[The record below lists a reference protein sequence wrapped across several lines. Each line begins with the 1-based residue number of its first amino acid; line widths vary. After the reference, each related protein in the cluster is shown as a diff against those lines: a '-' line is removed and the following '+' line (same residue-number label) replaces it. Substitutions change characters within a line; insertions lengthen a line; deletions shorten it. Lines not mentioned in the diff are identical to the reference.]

1 MGHIDLCAVRCQ
13 VQSKTVYNQYKQL
26 SVNLM
31 KSFNSDGMLETS
43 LRSIYLLGANTAT
56 YKFAL
61 VQSLL
66 DLKGTDKTFISLD
79 DLTPIYADHL
89 LRHIKTGN
97 KQINRV
103 GGSPTIHAIHDYSK
117 GNLSESTMLNIVR
130 IEGFKIVIDALHNL
144 PQKQKA
150 IPLYQKAVQDN
161 KQGLILTD
169 EMFEI
174 FSSADYGNFKNEV
187 ESRWTLVETVWG
199 EQGVFRIN
207 FDRDTQEMYYLK
219 PMSNEEYLSN
229 YVRKPLTHLRN
240 PFNGYQKGKC
250 FYCNRHIDIE
260 PNKENTCQVDHFLPH
275 HLMRKTE
282 YQLDLDE
289 IWNLVLA
296 CKECNG
302 FSEKGGRMPAK
313 NILPKLA
320 DRNEYLIESH
330 LPIKETIISICGK
343 TKKARYDFLNKRY
356 EFCRAIKGAH
366 SEWSPKFIYAPDF

>member
-1 MGHIDLCAVRCQ
+1 
-13 VQSKTVYNQYKQL
+13 
-26 SVNLM
+26 M
-31 KSFNSDGMLETS
+31 KSFNSDGTLETS

-61 VQSLL
+61 IQSLL
-66 DLKGTDKTFISLD
+66 DLKGTNKTFVSLD
-79 DLTPIYADHL
+79 DLTLIYANHL

-97 KQINRV
+97 KQINRA
-103 GGSPTIHAIHDYSK
+103 GGSPIIHAIHDYSK
-117 GNLSESTMLNIVR
+117 GNLSDSTMLNIVR
-130 IEGFKIVIDALHNL
+130 IEGFKCVIDALHNL
-144 PQKQKA
+144 PKKQKA
-150 IPLYQKAVQDN
+150 IPLYQKHIQDN

-169 EMFEI
+169 EIFKI
-174 FSSADYGNFKNEV
+174 FSSSDYDNFKNEV

-199 EQGVFRIN
+199 EQDIFRIS

-219 PMSNEEYLSN
+219 RMSNEEYLSS
-229 YVRKPLTHLRN
+229 YIRKPLTHLRN

-260 PNKENTCQVDHFLPH
+260 SNSEHTCQVDHFLPH

-289 IWNLVLA
+289 IWNLVLS

-302 FSEKGGRMPAK
+302 FSEKGGRMPSK
-313 NILPKLA
+313 NLLPKLA

-343 TKKARYDFLNKRY
+343 TRKARHDFLNKRY
-356 EFCRAIKGAH
+356 ELCKTIKGTY
-366 SEWSPKFIYAPDF
+366 SVWSPSFIYAPDF